1 MNNKQLVTIASA
13 SLIVVG
19 SILAVIWTT
28 PAELFVSIGLVVSGI
43 ILFLLYTTISVAGW
57 ADNLVSGDKTEISY
71 SLDPEQDV
79 KSDEKIRVVKSYEKN
94 VVAKLESKF
103 FKQQCVILN
112 CTKDNPILSTS
123 FHKLYPYVVIC
134 NCDPTCLSAM
144 KTIVHRSTGF
154 R

>member
-43 ILFLLYTTISVAGW
+43 ILFLLYITISVAGW
-57 ADNLVSGDKTEISY
+57 ADNLVGGTKTEISF

-79 KSDEKIRVVKSYEKN
+79 KSDEKNKGEK
-94 VVAKLESKF
+94 
-103 FKQQCVILN
+103 
-112 CTKDNPILSTS
+112 
-123 FHKLYPYVVIC
+123 
-134 NCDPTCLSAM
+134 
-144 KTIVHRSTGF
+144 
-154 R
+154 

>member
-57 ADNLVSGDKTEISY
+57 ADNLVSGNKTEISF
-71 SLDPEQDV
+71 SLDPEKEDF
-79 KSDEKIRVVKSYEKN
+79 KPDEKNKGK
-94 VVAKLESKF
+94 
-103 FKQQCVILN
+103 
-112 CTKDNPILSTS
+112 
-123 FHKLYPYVVIC
+123 
-134 NCDPTCLSAM
+134 
-144 KTIVHRSTGF
+144 
-154 R
+154 

>member
-79 KSDEKIRVVKSYEKN
+79 KSDEKNKGS
-94 VVAKLESKF
+94 
-103 FKQQCVILN
+103 
-112 CTKDNPILSTS
+112 
-123 FHKLYPYVVIC
+123 
-134 NCDPTCLSAM
+134 
-144 KTIVHRSTGF
+144 
-154 R
+154 

>member
-57 ADNLVSGDKTEISY
+57 ADNLVSGNKTEISF
-71 SLDPEQDV
+71 SLDPEKEDF
-79 KSDEKIRVVKSYEKN
+79 KPDEKKE
-94 VVAKLESKF
+94 
-103 FKQQCVILN
+103 
-112 CTKDNPILSTS
+112 
-123 FHKLYPYVVIC
+123 
-134 NCDPTCLSAM
+134 
-144 KTIVHRSTGF
+144 
-154 R
+154 

>member
-43 ILFLLYTTISVAGW
+43 ILFLLYITISVAGW
-57 ADNLVSGDKTEISY
+57 ADNLVGGTKTEINF

-79 KSDEKIRVVKSYEKN
+79 KSDEKNKGEI
-94 VVAKLESKF
+94 
-103 FKQQCVILN
+103 
-112 CTKDNPILSTS
+112 
-123 FHKLYPYVVIC
+123 
-134 NCDPTCLSAM
+134 
-144 KTIVHRSTGF
+144 
-154 R
+154 

>member
-57 ADNLVSGDKTEISY
+57 ADNLVSGNKTEISF
-71 SLDPEQDV
+71 SLDPEKEDF
-79 KSDEKIRVVKSYEKN
+79 KPDEEK
-94 VVAKLESKF
+94 
-103 FKQQCVILN
+103 
-112 CTKDNPILSTS
+112 
-123 FHKLYPYVVIC
+123 
-134 NCDPTCLSAM
+134 
-144 KTIVHRSTGF
+144 
-154 R
+154 